1 MRTPLKISRL
11 RCVLVL
17 MLLATVSGARAQSSF
32 DRVLAGARLEGA
44 IEIWLGSPSSGQVH
58 RALLD
63 AFQRR
68 FGIEVRWK
76 WVALH
81 SARATARVMAEAS
94 VGRVSADIIGGSSD
108 YIATLSERGVI
119 RPYPWTDVFE
129 TVLPGIREASAR
141 SLPELQGL
149 CLAWFDSVY
158 VIAWNTNFVK
168 ASDAPRRFSDLL
180 DPKWKGRFALNV
192 LGGAPFDLLALELGE
207 ADALKL
213 VRDLLA
219 NRPILKSGTP
229 AVGSAITTGEA
240 HLGISSYVT
249 VERARRNKEPQEFRF
264 SEDYVPVLP
273 LYVCVPENSPH
284 PYTARL
290 FAAWVVTEGI
300 PIVER
305 MDASGRISAP
315 DSSMAKAIE
324 ALPATTRIIQERS
337 LADVARTR
345 AISSQ
350 LGVLFTGKRE

>member
-1 MRTPLKISRL
+1 
-11 RCVLVL
+11 
-17 MLLATVSGARAQSSF
+17 MLLAAISGARAQSSF
-32 DRVLAGARLEGA
+32 DSVLSGARLEGA
-44 IEIWLGSPSSGQVH
+44 IEIWLGSPSSSHVH
-58 RALLD
+58 RALLE

-68 FGIEVRWK
+68 FGLKVHWK

-81 SARATARVMAEAS
+81 SARATARLMAEAS
-94 VGRVSADIIGGSSD
+94 VGRVSADIVGGTSD
-108 YIATLSERGVI
+108 YIATLSERGLF
-119 RPYPWTDVFE
+119 RPYPWTGVFE
-129 TVLPGIREASAR
+129 TALPGIREPSER
-141 SLPELQGL
+141 SLSELRGL

-168 ASDAPRRFSDLL
+168 ASEAPRRFSDFL

-192 LGGAPFDLLALELGE
+192 LGGAPFDLLALELGD

-264 SEDYVPVLP
+264 AEDYVPVLP
-273 LYVCVPENSPH
+273 LYICVPENSPH
-284 PYTARL
+284 PNTARL

-305 MDASGRISAP
+305 MDASGRITAP
-315 DSSMAKAIE
+315 DSSMAKAIV
-324 ALPATTRIIQERS
+324 ALPATTRLIQERS

-345 AISSQ
+345 AVSSQ
-350 LGVLFTGKRE
+350 LSVLFTGKHE